1 MAKANGDDVSIAEFQ
16 AYLDKLFGALGRN
29 ACAMEEIL
37 KMMEEDLKT
46 PVNVSSEST
55 GGITGT
61 KKMELK
67 LLTLPRP
74 SLVCSLP
81 QSSWG

>member
-37 KMMEEDLKT
+37 KMCVAAPMPCVAAGAWHCEMRTQTLSWRLKGV
-46 PVNVSSEST
+46 PPD
-55 GGITGT
+55 GFRI
-61 KKMELK
+61 
-67 LLTLPRP
+67 
-74 SLVCSLP
+74 CSGLC
-81 QSSWG
+81 